1 MTYRVEIGL
10 KEQPIF
16 AVIAVAEPEVSH
28 NGILQVTLKD
38 GYLVYAPGYWQ
49 SYGVKEN
56 KDG

>member
-1 MTYRVEIGL
+1 MTYRVEIRL
-10 KEQPIF
+10 KECQPF
-16 AVIAVAEPEVSH
+16 AVIAVEEPEVH
-28 NGILQVTLKD
+28 EGVLQVWLKD